1 MNIGRIIG
9 FEWIAAAILLFAFST
24 MTSAQVPD
32 RTQSLSWLL
41 SVPDPSA
48 MLGIERITGKST
60 MTISEDSV
68 FIKFGSEPRVRRVD
82 PDGPSAGKLRS
93 GDLIVAIDNL
103 LITTQRAGFR
113 YANLVAGEPVE
124 LTIRRS
130 GRLSTVTIVPIAAS
144 EHDSLEV
151 SRLSHDL
158 GRVTDLIDSFVGSET
173 FDSAYLEYADWLPP
187 SRVLL
192 GMRLLFEGRSVRQE
206 DGTRLWRFD
215 RPPQVTGIQP
225 GGPAELGGLRVGD
238 ILTHIDGTRLDR
250 AAGGRKFSNIRPG
263 ERIVWTVNRSG
274 RTWEIE
280 TTAADHR

>member
-9 FEWIAAAILLFAFST
+9 FKWTAAAILLFAFST

-41 SVPDPSA
+41 RVPDPSA
-48 MLGIERITGKST
+48 MLGIERMTGKSS

-68 FIKFGSEPRVRRVD
+68 FMKFGSEPRVRTVD

-103 LITTQRAGFR
+103 LITTPRAGFR

-130 GRLSTVTIVPIAAS
+130 GRLSTVTIVPIAAFKD
-144 EHDSLEV
+144 DSLEI

-158 GRVTDLIDSFVGSET
+158 GRVADLIDSFVGSEP
-173 FDSAYLEYADWLPP
+173 FDSAFFEYADWLPP
-187 SRVLL
+187 SQALL
-192 GMRLLFEGRSVRQE
+192 GVTLVFYGRSVRQE

-215 RPPQVTGIQP
+215 RPPQVTAIQP
-225 GGPAELGGLRVGD
+225 GVPV
-238 ILTHIDGTRLDR
+238 
-250 AAGGRKFSNIRPG
+250 
-263 ERIVWTVNRSG
+263 
-274 RTWEIE
+274 
-280 TTAADHR
+280 